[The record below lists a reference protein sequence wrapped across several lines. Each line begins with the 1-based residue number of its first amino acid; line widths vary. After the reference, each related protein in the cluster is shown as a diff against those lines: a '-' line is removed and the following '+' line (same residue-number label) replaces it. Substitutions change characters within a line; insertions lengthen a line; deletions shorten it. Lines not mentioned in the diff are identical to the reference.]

1 MLFLDDV
8 TLTGFYAARTLRR
21 IGTAKAAAMQEDIV
35 RCLVE
40 DPPQAPLAGTYRLAD
55 AGEAVAHAARVGMDR
70 PGKIVL
76 VP

>member
-1 MLFLDDV
+1 
-8 TLTGFYAARTLRR
+8 
-21 IGTAKAAAMQEDIV
+21 MQEDIV
-35 RCLVE
+35 RGLVE

-55 AGEAVAHAARVGMDR
+55 AGEAVAHAAQVGMDR